1 MARAQ
6 HWDSI
11 GAVEACYRFT
21 DSDDAWLQGLVDVV
35 RPLVD
40 DGFGV
45 GAWAYAPGRWTSGR
59 LPIGI
64 EPSIGERMFATP
76 PYFTAAEIARCY
88 CSSRVGSLAERTGY
102 GTKLLEHPALRL
114 HHSAGIKDFLGLT
127 VADSSGE
134 GAVIV
139 APLRDLGRTSKPLR
153 ARLERFGAHLHAA
166 MRLKRSLL
174 AEEAVLAPD
183 GRAVHAEG
191 DAKSVS
197 GRERLKQ
204 AVVAMEKA
212 RSKLGR
218 SNPEEALS
226 SWQALVAGRWSI
238 VERFE
243 SDGRRYLLA
252 RANVPGSNASL
263 GTTPLEQHA
272 LLLRAQSVS
281 LKVIGY
287 ELGVTMSTACKL
299 IQNGIHKLGLG
310 SELELPALYMAQA
323 ELAAAALAA
332 REKG

>member
-1 MARAQ
+1 MVHMPR
-6 HWDSI
+6 WDSI
-11 GAVEACYRFT
+11 GAVEACYRFD
-21 DSDDAWLQGLVDVV
+21 DSNDAWLSGLVGAV
-35 RPLVD
+35 RPLLD

-45 GAWAYAPGRWTSGR
+45 GAWTYAPGRWTSGR

-64 EPSIGERMFATP
+64 DPAIGERMFATP
-76 PYFTAAEIARCY
+76 PYFTAAEIARCF

-102 GTKLLEHPALRL
+102 GADLLQHPALRL

-139 APLRDLGRTSKPLR
+139 APLRELGTTSKPLR
-153 ARLERFGAHLHAA
+153 ARLERLGAHLHAA

-183 GRAVHAEG
+183 GRTLHAEG
-191 DAKSVS
+191 DAKPVPA
-197 GRERLKQ
+197 REQLQR
-204 AVVAMEKA
+204 AVIAMEKA
-212 RSKLGR
+212 RSQLGR

-252 RANVPGSNASL
+252 RANVPGSDPSQ
-263 GTTPLEQHA
+263 GPTPLEQHA

-281 LKVIGY
+281 LKIIGY
-287 ELGVTMSTACKL
+287 ELGVTVGGASKL
-299 IQNGIHKLGLG
+299 VQNGIYKLGLG
-310 SELELPALYMAQA
+310 NELELAALYMAQV
-323 ELAAAALAA
+323 ERAAAALAA
-332 REKG
+332 QAQG